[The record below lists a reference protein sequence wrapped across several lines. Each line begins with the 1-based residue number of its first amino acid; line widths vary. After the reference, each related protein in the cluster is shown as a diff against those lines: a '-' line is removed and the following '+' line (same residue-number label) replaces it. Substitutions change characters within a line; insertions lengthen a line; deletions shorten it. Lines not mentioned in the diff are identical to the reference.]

1 MLAQAA
7 GPTFVPGAPGL
18 GDPYF
23 PLDGN
28 GGYDVGHYLLD
39 VAYDPDTDVLSGVA
53 TIRAEA
59 TQNLSSFNLDLDGLT
74 VRSVTVDGRRAR
86 WSRDEAELTVT
97 PRHGLREGTRFTT
110 VVRYDG
116 TPQTLPNN
124 KGFFH
129 TDDGVLV
136 AGEPHS
142 AATWFPVND
151 HPTDTAAYTFQITA
165 PAGLEVVANGVLEQ
179 RRTRHG
185 RTTWTWQAKDPMA
198 SYLTTMAIGQYEVRT
213 HKDDGIRYW
222 DAVDADLFTPFKPRT
237 GTQFAI
243 SGTASPSYKRLART
257 ISVPAEGAE
266 LSFWITRDTESNWD
280 FTFVEAHHVGQDD
293 WTTLPDSRGHTTQ
306 NTGFS
311 CPYWLDFHPFLAHY
325 QADNGDG
332 TCSPQGSTGE
342 WWAADGEVRG
352 AEQWTVDLS
361 AYAGSEVEVSI
372 SYASDVVVQGP
383 GLFVDDVTVSTGE
396 GTTSFEDDGDT
407 LDGWTVPGAPAG
419 SAANPNDWSVGTAA
433 DSPATRGEVAVDA
446 LERGPQIID
455 FLSDVFTSVSVL
467 RRRGCRARGRGRLR
481 AGDPDPSCLPALRL
495 RQPW

>member
-1 MLAQAA
+1 MRKVVAVVSVTACLVLCSGVAQGDDVGAGG

-39 VAYDPDTDVLSGVA
+39 VAYEPDTDVLSGVA

-59 TQNLSSFNLDLDGLT
+59 TQNLSSFNLDLDGLA

-86 WSRDEAELTVT
+86 WSRDGAELTVT
-97 PRHGLREGTRFTT
+97 PRRGLREDTRFTT

-165 PAGLEVVANGVLEQ
+165 PAGLEVVANGELEQ

-266 LSFWITRDTESNWD
+266 LSFWITRDTESN
-280 FTFVEAHHVGQDD
+280 VGLHV
-293 WTTLPDSRGHTTQ
+293 R
-306 NTGFS
+306 
-311 CPYWLDFHPFLAHY
+311 
-325 QADNGDG
+325 
-332 TCSPQGSTGE
+332 
-342 WWAADGEVRG
+342 RG
-352 AEQWTVDLS
+352 APCGAGRLDHSPGQSRTHHSEHRLLLPVLAGLPPVHRRTTRLTTVT
-361 AYAGSEVEVSI
+361 
-372 SYASDVVVQGP
+372 GP
-383 GLFVDDVTVSTGE
+383 ARHK
-396 GTTSFEDDGDT
+396 
-407 LDGWTVPGAPAG
+407 GAPASG
-419 SAANPNDWSVGTAA
+419 GRPTARFAVPSSGRLTFPPMPVAMSRSRSAT
-433 DSPATRGEVAVDA
+433 PAT
-446 LERGPQIID
+446 
-455 FLSDVFTSVSVL
+455 SSS
-467 RRRGCRARGRGRLR
+467 RA
-481 AGDPDPSCLPALRL
+481 PVCSSTT
-495 RQPW
+495 